1 MFTSPK
7 SSKLT
12 SENMIAAVL
21 KVREGGKGGGR
32 EGRREGE
39 EEGRE
44 GRCIKPSP
52 VQIAWG
58 QYLFRLV
65 RVLD

>member
-1 MFTSPK
+1 
-7 SSKLT
+7 
-12 SENMIAAVL
+12 MIAAVL